1 MRRCLD
7 LAAGGLGSVAP
18 NPMVGCVIV
27 HHGRI
32 IGEGAHQVYGG
43 PHAEV
48 NAIAS
53 VRDPGLLSGSSL
65 YVNLE
70 PCSHHGKTPPC
81 TDLILKHRIQ
91 KVYIG
96 TRDPNPLVA
105 GKGMAAL
112 QNAGCS
118 IETGLLE
125 KECKTLNKRFFT
137 FHEKRRPYVI
147 LKWAQT
153 SDGFIDVV
161 RKSGQEARPTWITSE
176 RLRMLVHKWRSE
188 EPAIMAG
195 TQTVL
200 LDNPSLNV
208 RNWQGKQPL
217 RVVIDRQLRLPKD
230 LHLFD
235 GSQPTIV
242 FNETKSGEAG
252 LTAFVRTDFGHN
264 PLQGILDHLHGL
276 GVQSVFVEGGRR
288 LIQSFID
295 TSLWD
300 EARVFCG
307 PQFFGK
313 GVPSP
318 VIGPG
323 KPARIPIG
331 RELFFWF
338 NNPINPESL

>member
-7 LAAGGLGSVAP
+7 LAGVGLGNVAP

-27 HHGRI
+27 HEGKI
-32 IGEGAHQVYGG
+32 IGEGHHQVFGG

-53 VRDPGLLSGSSL
+53 VRNPALLAQSSL

-81 TDLILKHRIQ
+81 TELILRHGIK

-96 TRDPNPLVA
+96 TRDPNSLVA
-105 GKGMAAL
+105 GKGIEAL
-112 QNAGCS
+112 QAAGCR
-118 IETGLLE
+118 IKTGILE
-125 KECKTLNKRFFT
+125 SDCRTLNKRFFAY
-137 FHEKRRPYVI
+137 HEKHRPYII

-153 SDGFIDVV
+153 SDGFIDV
-161 RKSGQEARPTWITSE
+161 RRTAGKAARPTWITSE

-195 TQTVL
+195 TNTAL
-200 LDNPSLNV
+200 LDNPRLNV
-208 RNWQGKQPL
+208 RDWSGKQPL
-217 RVVIDRQLRLPKD
+217 RVVIDRRLRLPQS

-235 GSQPTIV
+235 NSQPTIV
-242 FNETKSGEAG
+242 FNESKSDETGPIR
-252 LTAFVRTDFGHN
+252 FVRLDFSQP
-264 PLQGILDHLHGL
+264 PLPGLLEHLYGL
-276 GVQSVFVEGGRR
+276 GVQSVFVEGGRQ

-295 TSLWD
+295 AGLWD

-307 PQFFGK
+307 PQFFGR
-313 GVPSP
+313 GVPAP

-338 NNPINPESL
+338 TNQV

>member
-7 LAAGGLGSVAP
+7 LAGVGLGNVAP

-27 HHGRI
+27 HEGKI
-32 IGEGAHQVYGG
+32 IGEGHHQVFGG

-53 VRDPGLLSGSSL
+53 VRNPALLAQSSL

-81 TDLILKHRIQ
+81 TELILRHGIK

-105 GKGMAAL
+105 GKGIEAL
-112 QNAGCS
+112 QAAGCR
-118 IETGLLE
+118 IKKGILE
-125 KECKTLNKRFFT
+125 SDCRTLNKRFFAY
-137 FHEKRRPYVI
+137 HEKNRPYII

-153 SDGFIDVV
+153 SDGFIDV
-161 RKSGQEARPTWITSE
+161 RRTADQAARPTWITSE

-195 TQTVL
+195 TNTAL
-200 LDNPSLNV
+200 LDNPRLNV
-208 RNWQGKQPL
+208 RDWTGKQPL
-217 RVVIDRQLRLPKD
+217 RVVIDRRLRLPQS

-235 GSQPTIV
+235 NSQPTIV
-242 FNETKSGEAG
+242 FNERKSGETTG
-252 LTAFVRTDFGHN
+252 PTRFVRLDFSQS
-264 PLQGILDHLHGL
+264 PLPGILEHLYGL

-295 TSLWD
+295 AGLWD

-307 PQFFGK
+307 SQFFGT
-313 GVPSP
+313 GIPAP

-338 NNPINPESL
+338 TNQVKR